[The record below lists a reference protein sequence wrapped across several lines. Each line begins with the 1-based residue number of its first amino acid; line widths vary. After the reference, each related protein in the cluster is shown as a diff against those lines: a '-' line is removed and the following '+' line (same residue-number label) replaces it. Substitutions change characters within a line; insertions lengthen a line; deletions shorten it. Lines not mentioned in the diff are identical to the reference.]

1 MGFRAGIQPG
11 RHAGVSTPKKSGY
24 AGAARVAVKTG
35 VITDPMIGRVALART
50 VNLTCGAPIVTPWT
64 VDQVPDEYLDAVMA
78 YAEAMGGN

>member
-1 MGFRAGIQPG
+1 M
-11 RHAGVSTPKKSGY
+11 
-24 AGAARVAVKTG
+24 KTG

-64 VDQVPDEYLDAVMA
+64 VDHVPDEYLDAVMA